1 MTSDHLQQLLTAVH
15 SDPAL
20 KARLAAA
27 TTIEEALVIAE
38 SAGIAVSGD
47 DLLAARRLQTPEL
60 TDAELE
66 AVAGGAESAKGSC
79 APGVTS
85 CADTCAKC

>member
-1 MTSDHLQQLLTAVH
+1 MTSDHLQQLLTALR

-27 TTIEEALVIAE
+27 TTVEEAIAIAE
-38 SAGIAVSGD
+38 GAGIAVSGD

-66 AVAGGAESAKGSC
+66 AVAGGAESDKGSC
-79 APGVTS
+79 KVS
-85 CADTCAKC
+85 CQTDKLACC